1 MKHLIEKFMS
11 LPKSLYVSMKF
22 LFFPILQALRIPIL
36 VRYDTKLTSLSGIVK
51 FNSGG
56 KRTAILTIGF
66 GQVGIVEKSTN
77 VLSFR

>member
-36 VRYDTKLTSLSGIVK
+36 VRYDTKLTILSGTVN

-56 KRTAILTIGF
+56 GKNR
-66 GQVGIVEKSTN
+66 N
-77 VLSFR
+77 VDHWLWTSWYCG

>member
-1 MKHLIEKFMS
+1 MS

-51 FNSGG
+51 INSVV
-56 KRTAILTIGF
+56 KNSNIDHWLWT
-66 GQVGIVEKSTN
+66 SWYC
-77 VLSFR
+77 